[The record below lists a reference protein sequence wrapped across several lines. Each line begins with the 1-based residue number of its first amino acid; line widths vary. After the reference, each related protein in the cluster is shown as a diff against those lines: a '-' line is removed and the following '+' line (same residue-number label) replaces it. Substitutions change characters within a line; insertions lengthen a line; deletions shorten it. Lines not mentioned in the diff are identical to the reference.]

1 MPIIEMEPTP
11 PESPHT
17 GEACISFQDPGYP
30 NPTQNEIFMND
41 PQFRQSLS
49 DFSQALASEDAR
61 GVDESRQSTPIP
73 EEDEMLREELHQAA
87 TIKDL
92 ASIVASSYAARDVYE
107 LHKPVIIWNHLLEF
121 LGPGGV
127 NDLLM
132 CVYLDGEC
140 SYFNPGDGTN
150 LSRAL
155 QTWED
160 GNFFVSEAKVPAE
173 HIVERML
180 SLFLG
185 MANIVN
191 RSLAQMYCAKSFLG
205 QVHGGALFNMY
216 QRAGLRSI

>member
-1 MPIIEMEPTP
+1 MAEPTP

-17 GEACISFQDPGYP
+17 EETCISPQATGYS
-30 NPTQNEIFMND
+30 NPKQNEISMND
-41 PQFRQSLS
+41 LQLRQSLN
-49 DFSQALASEDAR
+49 DHSQAAASESPR
-61 GVDESRQSTPIP
+61 KSTPIP
-73 EEDEMLREELHQAA
+73 EEDEMLRNKLDQAA
-87 TIKDL
+87 TFKDI
-92 ASIVASSYAARDVYE
+92 ASMVASSYAARDVYE
-107 LHKPVIIWNHLLEF
+107 LEKRFIIWNHLLEF

-150 LSRAL
+150 LGHAL
-155 QTWED
+155 QTWAD
-160 GNFFVSEAKVPAE
+160 GNFFVSEVLVPSE
-173 HIVERML
+173 YIVERMM

-191 RSLAQMYCAKSFLG
+191 RSLAQMYCSKSFLG
-205 QVHGGALFNMY
+205 QAHGGALFNMY

>member
-1 MPIIEMEPTP
+1 
-11 PESPHT
+11 
-17 GEACISFQDPGYP
+17 
-30 NPTQNEIFMND
+30 MND
-41 PQFRQSLS
+41 PQFRHSLS

-61 GVDESRQSTPIP
+61 DVDEPRKSTPIP
-73 EEDEMLREELHQAA
+73 EEDEMLREDLYRAA

-107 LHKPVIIWNHLLEF
+107 LDKRFIIWNHLLEF
-121 LGPGGV
+121 LGPGGI

-160 GNFFVSEAKVPAE
+160 GNFFVSEANVPAE

>member
-1 MPIIEMEPTP
+1 MPIMAEPTP
-11 PESPHT
+11 PESPHR
-17 GEACISFQDPGYP
+17 GETCVSFQDPDYP

-41 PQFRQSLS
+41 PQFRHSLS

-61 GVDESRQSTPIP
+61 DVDEPRKSTPIP
-73 EEDEMLREELHQAA
+73 EEDEMLREDLYRAA

-107 LHKPVIIWNHLLEF
+107 LDKRFIIWNHLLEF
-121 LGPGGV
+121 LGPGGI

-160 GNFFVSEAKVPAE
+160 GNFFVSEANVPAE

>member
-1 MPIIEMEPTP
+1 MPITSEPTP
-11 PESPHT
+11 PETP
-17 GEACISFQDPGYP
+17 ECP
-30 NPTQNEIFMND
+30 NPTQDEIFMSD

-49 DFSQALASEDAR
+49 DFSQAVALENAR
-61 GVDESRQSTPIP
+61 KSTPIP
-73 EEDEMLREELHQAA
+73 EEDEMLRDELHRAA
-87 TIKDL
+87 TVKEL
-92 ASIVASSYAARDVYE
+92 ASIVSSSYAARDVYE
-107 LHKPVIIWNHLLEF
+107 LDKPFFIWNHLLEF

-140 SYFNPGDGTN
+140 SYFNPGDGRY

-155 QTWED
+155 KTWED
-160 GNFFVSEAKVPAE
+160 GKVFVSDGGVPDE

-191 RSLAQMYCAKSFLG
+191 RSLAQMYCTKSFWG
-205 QVHGGALFNMY
+205 QAHGGALFNMY